1 MKEILLIVLVAMVCS
16 PADAQRVEDESIPKA
31 KSTFTSKWMA

>member
-16 PADAQRVEDESIPKA
+16 SADAQRVEDESIPQG
-31 KSTFTSKWMA
+31 